1 MLCKRCHGF
10 TSGFFV
16 VTSTAGSLNCLIQI
30 SSAQTVW
37 AFGDNI
43 KTLASGRSSLIHDAI
58 ISRLKF
64 FFLFT
69 NLFAIERKKE
79 DGQPF
84 ERRR

>member
-16 VTSTAGSLNCLIQI
+16 VTSTAGSLTA
-30 SSAQTVW
+30 SFKSA
-37 AFGDNI
+37 ALKRFGLFGDNI
-43 KTLASGRSSLIHDAI
+43 ETLASGRSSLIHDAI

-69 NLFAIERKKE
+69 NLFAIER
-79 DGQPF
+79 
-84 ERRR
+84 RAAI